1 MPWIHTCKLP
11 GKFLIKLKRA
21 MPGATYACSC
31 GKIYEMGLRAHGDTG
46 LISYRWSL
54 AEDAE
59 EVMSV
64 TNPEPRNTGFQA
76 NSS

>member
-21 MPGATYACSC
+21 RPGATYACTC
-31 GKIYEMGLRAHGDTG
+31 GKIYELGLRGHSDSG
-46 LISYRWSL
+46 LITYRWTL
-54 AEDAE
+54 EEDSGNNVSNTERGPA
-59 EVMSV
+59 
-64 TNPEPRNTGFQA
+64 TTGFQA